1 MEINDEKIGVH
12 DLSESTFENNVTI
25 ILTAY
30 EVHQLLKVFDNQL
43 CICNR
48 DQTNTIDIY
57 EKICSQAHGKDF
69 IYYGSKK
76 HKRLEPE
83 YFKKLEEE
91 ELKRINENIKKNMEA
106 YRNEGVSWWKKLFGK
121 A

>member
-1 MEINDEKIGVH
+1 MGINDEKIG
-12 DLSESTFENNVTI
+12 EQIIEPTFKNNVTI

-43 CICNR
+43 CIYNR

-57 EKICSQAHGKDF
+57 EKIATQLSGKNF
-69 IYYGSKK
+69 VINGSEK
-76 HKRLEPE
+76 HRRLDPE

-91 ELKRINENIKKNMEA
+91 ELEKIMRENIKKNSKA
-106 YRNEGVSWWKKLFGK
+106 YKKSVSWWEKLFGK
-121 A
+121 S